1 MYSDNTKPIYL
12 KIREDLLADLETN
25 HNKKLPSELELCRRY
40 GVCRLTVQ
48 KALEYFLEN
57 GMIVR
62 RAGKGTFFRDEYL
75 KKNAPPQRVR
85 GIIRQDWE
93 KWDTDYYFSNVIQG
107 IMRTLGTECQFSL
120 EQYSESLL
128 YKLLADRE
136 APTIWISPEQNEI
149 QAMKKLSDLEC
160 SVIAVNRC
168 VSYPG
173 IHSVSVDHTA
183 VGRFAAGELVRA
195 GHRRVCSVYLE
206 SEQAFY
212 RKVEAGFTARIT
224 EENLPLELGEA
235 LVPQTDW
242 HREAATVFRKRLS
255 VGERVFFVH
264 TTALVPLLLEEF
276 AASGLKPGRDVF
288 LLVYGDSFDFENNG
302 VSALRQPGMQLG
314 IIAGKIALRQENKPK
329 YLLTDLE
336 LMKRGSLYPTEI
348 THQPRYATTSQEGIL
363 S

>member
-1 MYSDNTKPIYL
+1 
-12 KIREDLLADLETN
+12 
-25 HNKKLPSELELCRRY
+25 
-40 GVCRLTVQ
+40 
-48 KALEYFLEN
+48 
-57 GMIVR
+57 
-62 RAGKGTFFRDEYL
+62 
-75 KKNAPPQRVR
+75 
-85 GIIRQDWE
+85 
-93 KWDTDYYFSNVIQG
+93 
-107 IMRTLGTECQFSL
+107 MRTLGTECQFSL

-264 TTALVPLLLEEF
+264 TTALAGMFFCLST
-276 AASGLKPGRDVF
+276 ATASILKTTASAPCASPVCSWGSSPEKSRCGRKTNRNICSPISN
-288 LLVYGDSFDFENNG
+288 L
-302 VSALRQPGMQLG
+302 
-314 IIAGKIALRQENKPK
+314 
-329 YLLTDLE
+329 
-336 LMKRGSLYPTEI
+336 
-348 THQPRYATTSQEGIL
+348 
-363 S
+363 